1 MFIDTM
7 LDSTS
12 QLSRYWLLGIGTVLM
27 DSSTIIWK
35 VYQNVPLIA
44 TYLFEIGLFT
54 CNAKIPM
61 RNVWNHLNNQV
72 IFNQATHSRNLYKY
86 KKLPVFSLLFLFEN
100 HVILEVPIL

>member
-1 MFIDTM
+1 MPDYHQLMWLKSYINEWSIQVQDEPVVFFNIRQYRMFIDTM

-61 RNVWNHLNNQV
+61 RNVW
-72 IFNQATHSRNLYKY
+72 I
-86 KKLPVFSLLFLFEN
+86 KKSS
-100 HVILEVPIL
+100 